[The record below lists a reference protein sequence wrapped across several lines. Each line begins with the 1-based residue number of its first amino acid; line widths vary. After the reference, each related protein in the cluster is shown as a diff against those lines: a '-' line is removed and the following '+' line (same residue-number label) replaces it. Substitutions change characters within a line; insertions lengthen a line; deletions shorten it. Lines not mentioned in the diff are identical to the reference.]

1 MSVSSDMYNVYQLQ
15 NDGTWRLRNP
25 RSLPKDEALLLAQSI
40 GGEMF
45 WENGIAVV
53 EISYSCCASR

>member
-1 MSVSSDMYNVYQLQ
+1 MEASQPEKLA
-15 NDGTWRLRNP
+15 
-25 RSLPKDEALLLAQSI
+25 KDEALLLAQSI